1 MSVDQKTA
9 GAAAWTPPWL
19 PEENVILRDVEG
31 QARGRSLGTNL
42 QQFPE
47 AAVTNYQKL
56 SGLQLWEPE
65 A

>member
-42 QQFPE
+42 
-47 AAVTNYQKL
+47 
-56 SGLQLWEPE
+56 
-65 A
+65 